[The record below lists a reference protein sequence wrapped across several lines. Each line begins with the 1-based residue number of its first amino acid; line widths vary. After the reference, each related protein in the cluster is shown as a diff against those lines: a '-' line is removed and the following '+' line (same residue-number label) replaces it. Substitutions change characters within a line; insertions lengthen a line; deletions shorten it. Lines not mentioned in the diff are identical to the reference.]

1 VSLLER
7 IGAVVKSIT
16 AGQEWLT
23 DVDASDVAL
32 LAEALQ
38 DALDAQKEGHLV
50 GPVVDEVALRRARRR
65 AFRADLAR
73 ELRTVDVDGAA

>member
-1 VSLLER
+1 
-7 IGAVVKSIT
+7 VKSIT
-16 AGQEWLT
+16 AGQEWLA
-23 DVDASDVAL
+23 DANASDVAL

-38 DALDAQKEGHLV
+38 DALDAQKEGRIV
-50 GPVVDEVALRRARRR
+50 GPIVDEVALRRARRR